1 MELFKHHRKE
11 NYFRGNMMIQF
22 PEPTVEQ
29 FFRTYVITNFTVS
42 NDEKRLVFSSNL
54 NGKMNL
60 WAMDLP
66 DTFPYQFAHHD
77 ESCSFIK
84 FDPENRHVLAGFD
97 KDGDENHQIYAIP
110 SEGGLPQPLI
120 SGDAAEKYFFAHLS
134 EDGKRVYY
142 MTSEENPS
150 FLNARVRNLEN
161 NTDTLVNIGEVSP
174 TELAAV
180 SKNEDAFVYL
190 RAFANTFVTG
200 FVKTGEEQHSLTP
213 DPEKV
218 HVTFDPVF
226 VDEKT
231 IYFVTNYD
239 SEYSYV
245 ARFDLETKE
254 FSSLISIEN
263 ESVESLKFNKDN
275 NALYLVTENGVTD
288 ELYRYDLDAKS
299 LTKLSAPV
307 DVIEQIQVAKSGN
320 LYVLG
325 RSATVPHNIFKSEDG
340 KGWKQLTNNRVLGL
354 DNDDMVEPNVVSYKS
369 FDGME
374 IEALLF
380 KAKPEN
386 DNGYTIFWPHGGPQ
400 ASERKSFRSMF
411 QCFLNRGYTI
421 FAPNFRGSTGYG
433 SSFVKLV
440 EQDWGEGPRLDCVAG
455 IEWLFEKN
463 ETDRDKLFLV
473 GGSYGGY
480 MTLLLHGRHPE
491 YFKACVDIFGPSDL
505 FSFINSVPPHWKP
518 IMDRW
523 LGDPERDKER
533 FIKDSPV
540 TYLDG
545 MTKPMLVI
553 QGAKDPRVVKEESD
567 NIVAKLEEA
576 GRDVEY
582 LVLEDEGH
590 GFSKKENEINV
601 YNRMLDFLEKHK
613 L

>member
-1 MELFKHHRKE
+1 
-11 NYFRGNMMIQF
+11 MIQF
-22 PEPTVEQ
+22 PKPTVEQ

-42 NDEKRLVFSSNL
+42 NDEERLVFSSNL

-66 DTFPYQFAHHD
+66 DTFPYQFAQYD

-97 KDGDENHQIYAIP
+97 KDGDENHHIYAIP

-180 SKNEDAFVYL
+180 SKSEDAFVYL

-245 ARFDLETKE
+245 AEFDLETKE

-263 ESVESLKFNKDN
+263 ESVESLKFNKEN
-275 NALYLVTENGVTD
+275 NALYLATENGVTD
-288 ELYRYDLDAKS
+288 ELYRYDLGAKS
-299 LTKLSAPV
+299 LIKLSAPV
-307 DVIEQIQVAKSGN
+307 DVIEQIHLAKSGN
-320 LYVLG
+320 IYVLG
-325 RSATVPHNIFKSEDG
+325 RSATVPHNIFKSKDG
-340 KGWKQLTNNRVLGL
+340 KDWKQLTNNRVLGL
-354 DNDDMVEPNVVSYKS
+354 DNDDMVEPDVVSYKS

-463 ETDRDKLFLV
+463 ITDREKLFLV

-601 YNRMLDFLEKHK
+601 YNRMLDFLEKHQV
-613 L
+613 